1 MLPPKMGAGV
11 LGSRLGGDQAF
22 FSSFFSSDFSFVSA
36 ATATLQ
42 AVAGSGLYTI
52 EAKAVI
58 V

>member
-11 LGSRLGGDQAF
+11 LGSRLGGDSVF

-42 AVAGSGLYTI
+42 AIPGSGLHAM
-52 EAKAVI
+52 EAKAVS